1 MPLYKRLPMRIFLL
15 GIIACLILVAPA
27 MAHEGHVHGK
37 PDTAQNETQA
47 DTPTPSG
54 YAIETVVEAEPA
66 EPEPQPEPT
75 FGALLQNLHPA
86 TTHFPI
92 GLLIAAA
99 LAQALAS
106 ARKSERLADAAG
118 IMAIAGGIG
127 AVVTAAFGWIHT
139 GLWFGGDNV
148 MHWHR
153 WLGTGLGVAGALIAV
168 AATKRETHPVPYR
181 ALLYLCAAVL
191 LVQGYLGGEIS
202 HGAGHLWRS
211 FH

>member
-1 MPLYKRLPMRIFLL
+1 MRILL
-15 GIIACLILVAPA
+15 LAIIACLLLAAPA

-37 PDTAQNETQA
+37 PDAAQNETQA

-54 YAIETVVEAEPA
+54 DAAETVAETELA
-66 EPEPQPEPT
+66 QHEPQPEPT
-75 FGALLQNLHPA
+75 FEALLQNLHPA

-92 GLLIAAA
+92 GLLITAA
-99 LAQALAS
+99 LVQALAS
-106 ARKSERLADAAG
+106 ARKSDRIAHVAG

-148 MHWHR
+148 MQWHR
-153 WLGTGLGVAGALIAV
+153 WIGTGLGVAGLLIAF
-168 AATKRETHPVPYR
+168 AATKRRTHPVPYQ
-181 ALLYLCAAVL
+181 ALLYMCAGAL